1 MHTIFACLGG
11 TGTQIGRAIGTLYPL
26 LKKENDEGL
35 IDEPFDMFIVDKDTN
50 SGIFKGCVGARDR
63 YEQCYKALPF
73 NEPLEPFYLGHDVYQ
88 ELQGATGLLRD
99 SIYTLKNIIGEDKF
113 VLELASM
120 CWNEEKIGESL
131 RDGNNR
137 DPSRGALDAAVCLN
151 NLDQSSFYMKI
162 DKIISERSLDQVRLV
177 ILGGA
182 TGGMGS
188 SLIVPLVK
196 RINAKYPQLRVD
208 LVILGTY
215 FTIPQREDEQNKSSV
230 DNIGTSKD
238 SFYRASDQLKELY
251 QEKVVTN
258 ESRVYYA
265 AIPELD
271 PGVSGDV
278 FEKNGADRRA
288 HLVEL
293 CAALAAFEIA
303 DKKPGFYQ
311 TVLSYN
317 FQSTE
322 AGNVVRWDDIPGG
335 NKIHKKALRFMSLL
349 SLLSCRIYPVLDN
362 AEKSAEIAK
371 HRSELINRY
380 FKKKDQETIDA
391 AITALRAWLQITE
404 PYFTFWDNIQEY
416 SKLGFKDSRNP
427 VLFFDREQMAKLKEE
442 LASRQMSKL
451 GSIPF
456 IKEKWSDIL
465 GNLKPDAK
473 KIAAASD
480 STELLKL
487 LIQDVYRYILNDIK

>member
-26 LKKENDEGL
+26 LKKDKEGGL
-35 IDEPFDMFIVDKDTN
+35 IDEPFDMFIIDKDTK
-50 SGIFKGCVGARDR
+50 SRIFTGCVDAHTR

-73 NEPLEPFYLGHDVYQ
+73 NERLEPFYLVDDVYQ
-88 ELQGATGLLRD
+88 QLQGATGLLQDR
-99 SIYTLKNIIGEDKF
+99 IYTLKNIIGEDKPIM
-113 VLELASM
+113 ELASM
-120 CWNEEKIGESL
+120 CWSEEKIGESL

-137 DPSRGALDAAVCLN
+137 DPSRGALDAAVCLD
-151 NLDQSSFYMKI
+151 NLDKSSFCMRI
-162 DKIISERSLDQVRLV
+162 DKIISERSLDQMRLV

-188 SLIVPLVK
+188 SLIVPLVE
-196 RINAKYPQLRVD
+196 RINVKYPKLRVD

-215 FTIPQREDEQNKSSV
+215 FTIPQREDEQDKSSV

-238 SFYRASDQLKELY
+238 SFYRAADQLKELAG
-251 QEKVVTN
+251 KAVSN

-271 PGVSGDV
+271 SGVSGDV

-303 DKKPGFYQ
+303 DKRPGFYQ

-317 FQSTE
+317 PESQD
-322 AGNVVRWDDIPGG
+322 AGNVIRWDDIPGG
-335 NKIHKKALRFMSLL
+335 TKIYKKTLRFMSLL
-349 SLLSCRIYPVLDN
+349 SLLSCRIYPILIN
-362 AEKSAEIAK
+362 AENSKEITK
-371 HRSELINRY
+371 HRNELVSRY
-380 FKKKDQETIDA
+380 FKKRDYETIDA
-391 AITALRAWLQITE
+391 AVTALRAWIQNTV
-404 PYFTFWDNIQEY
+404 PYFKFWNDIQEY
-416 SKLGFKDSRNP
+416 SKLGFNDGRNP
-427 VLFFDREQMAKLKEE
+427 VLFFDREQMAELKGE
-442 LASRQMSKL
+442 LDSPQMSKL

-456 IKEKWSDIL
+456 IKEKWNDIL
-465 GNLKPDAK
+465 GNLKPDPK
-473 KIAAASD
+473 KVAAASD

-487 LIQDVYRYILNDIK
+487 LIADVYSYILNDIK

>member
-26 LKKENDEGL
+26 LKKDKEEGL
-35 IDEPFDMFIVDKDTN
+35 IDEPFDMFIIDKDTN
-50 SGIFKGCVGARDR
+50 SGIFKGCVGTHER

-88 ELQGATGLLRD
+88 QMQGATGLLRD
-99 SIYTLKNIIGEDKF
+99 GIYTLKDIIGEDKF

-120 CWNEEKIGESL
+120 CWSDEKIGESL

-151 NLDQSSFYMKI
+151 NLEKSSFCTQI
-162 DKIISERSLDQVRLV
+162 DKVISERSLDQVRLV

-188 SLIVPLVK
+188 SLIVPLVD
-196 RINAKYPQLRVD
+196 RIKVKYPKLRVD

-215 FTIPQREDEQNKSSV
+215 FTIPQRKDEKNKSSV

-238 SFYRASDQLKELY
+238 SFYRAADQIRELAD
-251 QEKVVTN
+251 KAVNN
-258 ESRVYYA
+258 ENRVYYA
-265 AIPELD
+265 AMPFLD
-271 PGVSGDV
+271 SGVSGEV

-311 TVLSYN
+311 TVLPYN
-317 FQSTE
+317 LQSSE
-322 AGNVVRWDDIPGG
+322 AENVIRWDDIPGG
-335 NKIHKKALRFMSLL
+335 NKIYKKAARFMNLL
-349 SLLSCRIYPVLDN
+349 SLLSSRIYPVLNN
-362 AEKSAEIAK
+362 AEKSTEIAK
-371 HRSELINRY
+371 YRSELINRY

-391 AITALRAWLQITE
+391 AVTALRAWIQNTM
-404 PYFTFWDNIQEY
+404 PYFKFWNDIQEY
-416 SKLGFKDSRNP
+416 SKLGFMDSRNP
-427 VLFFDREQMAKLKEE
+427 VLFFDREQMTKLKEE
-442 LASRQMSKL
+442 LDSPQMSKL

-456 IKEKWSDIL
+456 IKEKWNDIL
-465 GNLKPDAK
+465 GNLKPDPK
-473 KIAAASD
+473 KVAAASD
-480 STELLKL
+480 SVELLKL
-487 LIQDVYRYILNDIK
+487 LIEDVYRYILNDIK

>member
-26 LKKENDEGL
+26 LKKDKEEGL
-35 IDEPFDMFIVDKDTN
+35 IDEPFDMFIIDKDTN
-50 SGIFKGCVGARDR
+50 SGIFKGCVDAHTH

-73 NEPLEPFYLGHDVYQ
+73 KEPLEPFCLTHDVYQ
-88 ELQGATGLLRD
+88 QLQGATGLLRD
-99 SIYTLKNIIGEDKF
+99 SNYTLKNIIGDDKF
-113 VLELASM
+113 VMELASM
-120 CWNEEKIGESL
+120 CWNEKKIGEYL
-131 RDGNNR
+131 QDGNNR
-137 DPSRGALDAAVCLN
+137 DPSRGALDAAVCLD

-208 LVILGTY
+208 LVILGPY
-215 FTIPQREDEQNKSSV
+215 FTIPQREDEQDKNSV

-238 SFYRASDQLKELY
+238 SFYRAADQLDELAR
-251 QEKVVTN
+251 EVMSN
-258 ESRVYYA
+258 ENRVYYA
-265 AIPELD
+265 AIPRLD
-271 PGVSGDV
+271 SGVSGDV

-303 DKKPGFYQ
+303 GKQPGFYQ
-311 TVLSYN
+311 TILPYN
-317 FQSTE
+317 PQSTE
-322 AGNVVRWDDIPGG
+322 ADNVIRWDDIPGG
-335 NKIHKKALRFMSLL
+335 SRIYKKALRFMNLL
-349 SLLSCRIYPVLDN
+349 SLLSCRIYPVLN
-362 AEKSAEIAK
+362 NEEKSAEIAK
-371 HRSELINRY
+371 YRNELINRY
-380 FKKKDQETIDA
+380 FRKKDQETIDA
-391 AITALRAWLQITE
+391 AIMELRAWIQNTV
-404 PYFTFWDNIQEY
+404 PYFMFWNDVQEY
-416 SKLGFKDSRNP
+416 SKLGFMDSRNP
-427 VLFFDREQMAKLKEE
+427 VLFFDREQMVKLKEE
-442 LASRQMSKL
+442 LNSPQMSKL

-456 IKEKWSDIL
+456 IKEKWNDIL
-465 GNLKPDAK
+465 GNLKPDPK
-473 KIAAASD
+473 KVSAASD

-487 LIQDVYRYILNDIK
+487 LIEDVYSYILNDIK